1 MRADPELFAV
11 EGVPTDYFVY
21 RRGGSVGA
29 RGLLF
34 WLFYYVKI
42 NKFEFS
48 GSFRTPSRSA
58 HKNYISITGEC
69 RWRNMHLE
77 FRGMQWFFCGEGGCV
92 VRMFISGISLI
103 LM

>member
-1 MRADPELFAV
+1 M
-11 EGVPTDYFVY
+11 
-21 RRGGSVGA
+21 
-29 RGLLF
+29 
-34 WLFYYVKI
+34 KI

-77 FRGMQWFFCGEGGCV
+77 FRGMQWFFLWGGGLCCAYV
-92 VRMFISGISLI
+92 YQWHFFNSYVIKKPIPHDSIFELYGTPPKS
-103 LM
+103 